1 MIRGSG
7 TPAGGSE
14 DSAINGFMAADSGR
28 VSPKLGALPIP
39 NILGQSIGKDSN
51 VSMINKDY
59 IDVEKKILR
68 VLA

>member
-1 MIRGSG
+1 
-7 TPAGGSE
+7 
-14 DSAINGFMAADSGR
+14 MAADSGR
-28 VSPKLGALPIP
+28 VSPKLGALQIP

>member
-1 MIRGSG
+1 
-7 TPAGGSE
+7 
-14 DSAINGFMAADSGR
+14 MAADSGR